1 MSPEIV
7 SPDLVIEL
15 ATNTLMVGGT
25 PPGRFESLPG
35 VLVQLPP
42 HVGAPGLV
50 ELANPRNAA
59 GAGPPLSKFDFAH
72 CDPQK
77 TTCWPTAALRSPITK
92 FPGKNV
98 PCLVPV
104 TLSEPL
110 SSPLR

>member
-15 ATNTLMVGGT
+15 VTNTLMVGGT
-25 PPGRFESLPG
+25 PLGRFESLPA
-35 VLVQLPP
+35 VLVQVPP
-42 HVGAPGLV
+42 QVGAPAPM
-50 ELANPRNAA
+50 ELANPLRLA
-59 GAGPPLSKFDFAH
+59 GAGPPLSEFDLAH

-77 TTCWPTAALRSPITK
+77 TTCCPTTAFRSPITK
-92 FPGKNV
+92 FPAKNV

-104 TLSEPL
+104 TLSDPV